1 MHILAA
7 SAACLAATAAA
18 ASCPRPP
25 SSSSS
30 SFATTML
37 DSIISRQQGRL
48 SDSGAASSTLESGIL
63 AQAIEAVIAQH
74 PHTKSRY
81 AQYLSD
87 VLDVASAPTKKLT
100 NSTTAS
106 LRPLDRFS
114 LATAIQS
121 ALDSGIAPVTSQSLQ
136 ARDAIHASLAIQKR
150 NPDHGLW
157 YYVYPEWS
165 YLDGVFS
172 LLPYMASQPQPD
184 HQDMMLQIRLLSEHC
199 TQPNTSLPVHGYDW
213 SRKAVWADRNTGASP
228 YVWGRPL
235 GWFIA
240 GLVQTWDQLSCH
252 HQHHAADKT
261 GAGTGNA
268 NANAN
273 AYDQLCQL
281 IQEQT
286 SHISA
291 ALLKYADPETGAWW
305 QIVTLP
311 GQKGNYLESSSTAL
325 FIFSYLK
332 AVRTGLLSGGD
343 DAAGEAYK
351 RAALKAYEYTNRV
364 FVTKSAGNGNGNGTV
379 GFDKTVAVCSLNST
393 ATYEYYVKQPLSPN
407 SLLGESAYILA
418 SLEVE
423 RLR

>member
-25 SSSSS
+25 SSSS

-121 ALDSGIAPVTSQSLQ
+121 ALDSGIAPITPQSLQ

-213 SRKAVWADRNTGASP
+213 SRKAIWANKNTGASP
-228 YVWGRPL
+228 YVWGRSL

-240 GLVQTWDQLSCH
+240 GLVQTWEQLSC
-252 HQHHAADKT
+252 QHHAAGPT
-261 GAGTGNA
+261 GTGNG
-268 NANAN
+268 NGNAN

-311 GQKGNYLESSSTAL
+311 GREGNYLESSSTAL
-325 FIFSYLK
+325 FVFSYLK

-343 DAAGEAYK
+343 DGAAVEVYK

-364 FVTKSAGNGNGNGTV
+364 FVTKSAGNGTV

>member
-1 MHILAA
+1 MHLLAA
-7 SAACLAATAAA
+7 LAACLAATASA

-25 SSSSS
+25 LSSSS

-74 PHTKSRY
+74 PDTKSRY

-100 NSTTAS
+100 NSITAS

-121 ALDSGIAPVTSQSLQ
+121 ALDSGIAPITSQSLQ

-213 SRKAVWADRNTGASP
+213 SRKAIWANRNTGASP
-228 YVWGRPL
+228 YVWGRSL

-252 HQHHAADKT
+252 HDAVGRT
-261 GAGTGNA
+261 GAGAGNG
-268 NANAN
+268 NGN

-311 GQKGNYLESSSTAL
+311 GQEGNYLESSSTAL

-332 AVRTGLLSGGD
+332 AVRTGLFSEDG
-343 DAAGEAYK
+343 AAGKAAVEAYK

-364 FVTKSAGNGNGNGTV
+364 FVTKSAGNGTV